1 MVISLY
7 LHIFAIGLMSL
18 LVFFFILG
26 DKEGHSEYPVRQEVQ
41 TGPVEVGE
49 APLGPGPGEAFLR
62 RVFQLNEAM

>member
-1 MVISLY
+1 
-7 LHIFAIGLMSL
+7 MSF

-26 DKEGHSEYPVRQEVQ
+26 DKEGHSECPVRQEVQ